1 MDLVKGRVVD
11 LDGLYEIRF
20 HGRGGQGAWTASL
33 LLAQAGL
40 LEGKQIQSFPA
51 FGPERAGAPMTA
63 YTRISDKPIQIHS
76 SVYEP
81 NMAVVLDPTLLGPMV
96 AEGLKPSSKVVVN
109 TTETPAAVK
118 KKLGVDNETWVVD
131 ATGMAMRI
139 MGINITNTAVLGAVV
154 KASGAV
160 KLDSVLA
167 VVKERFQ
174 GKVKDQNLE
183 VVEAAYKEA
192 IKG

>member
-1 MDLVKGRVVD
+1 MDR
-11 LDGLYEIRF
+11 LYEIRF

-40 LEGKQIQSFPA
+40 MEGKQIQSVPA

-63 YTRISDKPIQIHS
+63 YTRISEKPIQIHS

-81 NMAVVLDPTLLGPMV
+81 DMVVVLDPTLLGPAV
-96 AEGLKPSSKVVVN
+96 AEGLKKESKIVVN
-109 TTETPAAVK
+109 TTETAEAVK
-118 KKLGVDNETWVVD
+118 KKLGVKNETWVVD
-131 ATGMAMRI
+131 ATGMALKI
-139 MGINITNTAVLGAVV
+139 MGVNITNTVLLGAIV
-154 KASGAV
+154 KASGVV

-174 GKVKDQNLE
+174 GKVRDQNLE
-183 VVEAAYKEA
+183 VVQAAYKEA
-192 IKG
+192 VKG

>member
-1 MDLVKGRVVD
+1 MDR
-11 LDGLYEIRF
+11 LYEIRF

-40 LEGKQIQSFPA
+40 MEGKQIQSFPA

-63 YTRISDKPIQIHS
+63 YTRISEKPIQIHS

-81 NMAVVLDPTLLGPMV
+81 DMVVVLDPTLLGPAV
-96 AEGLKPSSKVVVN
+96 AEGLKKESKIVVN
-109 TTETPAAVK
+109 TTETAEAVK
-118 KKLGVDNETWVVD
+118 KKLGVKNETWVVD
-131 ATGMAMRI
+131 ATGMALKI
-139 MGINITNTAVLGAVV
+139 MGVNITNTVLLGAIV
-154 KASGAV
+154 KASGVV

-174 GKVKDQNLE
+174 GKVRDQNLE
-183 VVEAAYKEA
+183 VVQAAYKEA
-192 IKG
+192 VKG

>member
-1 MDLVKGRVVD
+1 M
-11 LDGLYEIRF
+11 DGLYEIRF

-81 NMAVVLDPTLLGPMV
+81 DMAVVLDPTLLGPDV

-109 TTETPAAVK
+109 TTETSAAVK

-131 ATGMAMRI
+131 ATGMAMKI
-139 MGINITNTAVLGAVV
+139 MGVNITNTAVLGAVV

-174 GKVKDQNLE
+174 GKIKDQNLE
-183 VVEAAYKEA
+183 AVETAYKEA
-192 IKG
+192 VKS

>member
-1 MDLVKGRVVD
+1 
-11 LDGLYEIRF
+11 
-20 HGRGGQGAWTASL
+20 
-33 LLAQAGL
+33 
-40 LEGKQIQSFPA
+40 
-51 FGPERAGAPMTA
+51 
-63 YTRISDKPIQIHS
+63 
-76 SVYEP
+76 
-81 NMAVVLDPTLLGPMV
+81 
-96 AEGLKPSSKVVVN
+96 
-109 TTETPAAVK
+109 
-118 KKLGVDNETWVVD
+118 
-131 ATGMAMRI
+131 MRI
-139 MGINITNTAVLGAVV
+139 MGINLTNTAVLVAVV

>member
-1 MDLVKGRVVD
+1 MDR
-11 LDGLYEIRF
+11 LYEIRF

-40 LEGKQIQSFPA
+40 MEGKQIQSFPA

-63 YTRISDKPIQIHS
+63 YTRISEKPIQIHS

-81 NMAVVLDPTLLGPMV
+81 DMVVVLDPTLLGPAV
-96 AEGLKPSSKVVVN
+96 AEGLKPASKVVVN
-109 TTETPAAVK
+109 TTETATSVK
-118 KKLGVDNETWVVD
+118 KKLGVNNETWVVD
-131 ATGMAMRI
+131 ATGMAMKI
-139 MGINITNTAVLGAVV
+139 MGVNITNTVLLGAIV
-154 KASGAV
+154 KASGVV

-174 GKVKDQNLE
+174 GKVRDQNLE

>member
-1 MDLVKGRVVD
+1 MDR
-11 LDGLYEIRF
+11 LYEIRF

-40 LEGKQIQSFPA
+40 MEGKQIQSFPA

-63 YTRISDKPIQIHS
+63 YTRISEKPIQIHS

-81 NMAVVLDPTLLGPMV
+81 DMVVVLDPTLLGPAV
-96 AEGLKPSSKVVVN
+96 VEGLKKDSKIVVN
-109 TTETPAAVK
+109 TTETAVAVK
-118 KKLGVDNETWVVD
+118 KKLGVNNETWVVD

-139 MGINITNTAVLGAVV
+139 MGVNITNTVLLGAIV
-154 KASGAV
+154 KASGQV
-160 KLDSVLA
+160 KLESVLA

-174 GKVKDQNLE
+174 GKVRDQNLE

-192 IKG
+192 VKG

>member
-1 MDLVKGRVVD
+1 MDR
-11 LDGLYEIRF
+11 LYEIRF

-40 LEGKQIQSFPA
+40 MEGKQIQSFPA

-63 YTRISDKPIQIHS
+63 YTRISEKPIQIHS

-81 NMAVVLDPTLLGPMV
+81 DMVVVLDPTLLGPAV

-109 TTETPAAVK
+109 TTETADAVK
-118 KKLGVDNETWVVD
+118 KKLGVKNETWVVD

-139 MGINITNTAVLGAVV
+139 MGMNITNTVLLGAIV
-154 KASGAV
+154 KASGQV
-160 KLDSVLA
+160 KLESVLA

-174 GKVKDQNLE
+174 GKVRDQNLE
-183 VVEAAYKEA
+183 VVEVAYKEA
-192 IKG
+192 VMG

>member
-1 MDLVKGRVVD
+1 
-11 LDGLYEIRF
+11 
-20 HGRGGQGAWTASL
+20 
-33 LLAQAGL
+33 
-40 LEGKQIQSFPA
+40 
-51 FGPERAGAPMTA
+51 
-63 YTRISDKPIQIHS
+63 
-76 SVYEP
+76 
-81 NMAVVLDPTLLGPMV
+81 
-96 AEGLKPSSKVVVN
+96 VN

-139 MGINITNTAVLGAVV
+139 MGINLTNTAVLGAVV